1 MKSKRVAILVNSKP
15 GTTETF
21 INNHINKLPFQ
32 TTLIYGGPV
41 PHIIDGIKSQFLIK
55 SFLRFIDLLFNKN
68 YSFEKY
74 KLTKYLKKNN
84 IQVVFVEY
92 LITGCHVIDTCDKL
106 GIPMIVT
113 ALGYDISS
121 YSVLEKYGKMYPNMF
136 NKCQNV
142 IVVSNHMKIKLKDYG
157 CPLDKV
163 IYSPAGPEESFFNL
177 TPSFSGNQVLSIG
190 RFVDK
195 KAPYLSVLAFKKVLD
210 KISGAKLIMAGKG
223 PLLGV
228 VRDIVQSIGIND
240 SVSFIGE
247 INQEQQREFLISSS
261 VFIQHSKV
269 AIGGDSEGTP
279 VAILEASAAGIPVVS
294 TRHGGI
300 VETVMD
306 GQTGFL
312 VDEGDIDE
320 MAKAIINLLEDKDL
334 AKKMGASGKKFIK
347 ENFSLEKHI
356 TTLANAISGN

>member
-1 MKSKRVAILVNSKP
+1 
-15 GTTETF
+15 
-21 INNHINKLPFQ
+21 
-32 TTLIYGGPV
+32 
-41 PHIIDGIKSQFLIK
+41 
-55 SFLRFIDLLFNKN
+55 
-68 YSFEKY
+68 
-74 KLTKYLKKNN
+74 
-84 IQVVFVEY
+84 
-92 LITGCHVIDTCDKL
+92 
-106 GIPMIVT
+106 MIVT

-121 YSVLEKYGKMYPNMF
+121 SSVLENYGKMYPNMF

-142 IVVSNHMKIKLKDYG
+142 IVVSNHMKIKLKEYG

-177 TPSFSGNQVLSIG
+177 TPSFLGNKVLSIG

-195 KAPYLSVLAFKKVLD
+195 KAPHLSVLAFKKVLD
-210 KISGAKLIMAGKG
+210 KIPGAKLIMAGKG

-228 VRDIVQSIGIND
+228 VQDIVQSIGISD

-247 INQEQQREFLISSS
+247 INQVQQREFLISSS

-279 VAILEASAAGIPVVS
+279 VAILEASAAGVPVVS

-306 GQTGFL
+306 GKTGFL
-312 VDEGDIDE
+312 VSEGDIDE
-320 MAKAIINLLEDKDL
+320 MAKAIIKLLEDKDL
-334 AKKMGASGKKFIK
+334 AKKMGASGKNFVK